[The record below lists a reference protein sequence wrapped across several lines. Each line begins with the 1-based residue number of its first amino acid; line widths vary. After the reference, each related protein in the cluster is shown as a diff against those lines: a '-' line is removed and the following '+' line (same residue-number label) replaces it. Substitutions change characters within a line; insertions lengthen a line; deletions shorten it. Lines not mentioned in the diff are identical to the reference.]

1 MNNNPRIPDPETIKR
16 HVAQLREVC
25 RQYDALNLLLD
36 EAIASAEADIRNSPL
51 TAYRLG
57 KAKKV
62 VSDESVKEHDA

>member
-1 MNNNPRIPDPETIKR
+1 MNNKPRIPDPETIKR

-25 RQYDALNLLLD
+25 RQYDPLNLLLD
-36 EAIASAEADIRNSPL
+36 EAMASAEADIRNSPL

-62 VSDESVKEHDA
+62 VSDESVKKHDA

>member
-1 MNNNPRIPDPETIKR
+1 MNNKPRIPAPETIKR

-36 EAIASAEADIRNSPL
+36 EAMASAEAEIRNSPL

-57 KAKKV
+57 MAKRV
-62 VSDESVKEHDA
+62 PSEEGAKEPHL